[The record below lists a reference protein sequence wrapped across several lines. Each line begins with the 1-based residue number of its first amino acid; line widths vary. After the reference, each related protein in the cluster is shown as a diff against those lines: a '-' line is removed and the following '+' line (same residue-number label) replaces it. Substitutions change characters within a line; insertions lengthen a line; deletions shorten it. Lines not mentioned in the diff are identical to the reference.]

1 MKFQHILLALIFSPI
16 MILHANAAD
25 LPSLNPNDSH
35 YQDRVDL
42 GKVLTKL
49 EAAINAKDL
58 DGMTEYMHPTIT
70 IAWYDAEISHGITEV
85 RAYYN
90 RMLTG
95 KDALVS
101 NFKTQASVSHPAIF
115 YGDTAIASGATS
127 DQMIVGGQTFNLHGI
142 WTASLIKEQQ
152 QWLIT
157 SIHFSVSLFDNPM
170 LDTSKKMTV
179 WMTGA
184 AFLVGILITWLLF
197 RQKRK
202 IVSL

>member
-1 MKFQHILLALIFSPI
+1 MLTGENALIF
-16 MILHANAAD
+16 
-25 LPSLNPNDSH
+25 
-35 YQDRVDL
+35 
-42 GKVLTKL
+42 
-49 EAAINAKDL
+49 
-58 DGMTEYMHPTIT
+58 
-70 IAWYDAEISHGITEV
+70 
-85 RAYYN
+85 
-90 RMLTG
+90 
-95 KDALVS
+95 